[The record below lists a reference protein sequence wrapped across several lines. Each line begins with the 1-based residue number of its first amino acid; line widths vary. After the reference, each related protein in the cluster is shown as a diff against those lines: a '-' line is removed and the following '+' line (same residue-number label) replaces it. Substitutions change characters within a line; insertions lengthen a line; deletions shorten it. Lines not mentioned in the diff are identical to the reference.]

1 MLWNEKYQINDDL
14 TCQLISLKNT
24 FQPHLELTYKKNK
37 MINHNAID
45 SYQDWLLNNLELIYN
60 TETFSHFNGSLY
72 CELC

>member
-1 MLWNEKYQINDDL
+1 
-14 TCQLISLKNT
+14 
-24 FQPHLELTYKKNK
+24 
-37 MINHNAID
+37 MINHDAID